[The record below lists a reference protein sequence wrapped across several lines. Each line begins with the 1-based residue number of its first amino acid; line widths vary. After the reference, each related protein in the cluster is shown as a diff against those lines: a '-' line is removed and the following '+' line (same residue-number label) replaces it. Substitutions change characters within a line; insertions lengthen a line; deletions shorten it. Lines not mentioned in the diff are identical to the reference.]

1 MDTRTTLEDMD
12 RKALQEIKTPQHQTG
27 PQKKEERLFPA
38 LFITE
43 DLKAVVGMDETLKGY
58 MKDLKETDSTL
69 SQTMEKIKQLRSDY
83 TSLYGEMEQEILAV
97 QMWGDTLH
105 GVLETCTLDLM
116 EKLDSMQQRLQDRE
130 QTIIYQTSE
139 TQRMISSLDKALTR
153 MAKTLEAREK
163 AVRKLLRMA
172 LIPASLLA
180 LLMVADIVL
189 RLIFR

>member
-1 MDTRTTLEDMD
+1 M
-12 RKALQEIKTPQHQTG
+12 
-27 PQKKEERLFPA
+27 
-38 LFITE
+38 
-43 DLKAVVGMDETLKGY
+43 
-58 MKDLKETDSTL
+58 
-69 SQTMEKIKQLRSDY
+69 
-83 TSLYGEMEQEILAV
+83 
-97 QMWGDTLH
+97 
-105 GVLETCTLDLM
+105 DLM

>member
-1 MDTRTTLEDMD
+1 MDTKTTLEEMD
-12 RKALQEIKTPQHQTG
+12 RKALKEIKTPQHQTV

-58 MKDLKETDSTL
+58 MKDKETDSTL
-69 SQTMEKIKQLRSDY
+69 SQTMEKIKKLRSDY

-153 MAKTLEAREK
+153 MAKTLEAKEK
-163 AVRKLLRMA
+163 TVRKLLRIA
-172 LIPASLLA
+172 LIPASLLV
-180 LLMVADIVL
+180 LLIVVDIVL
-189 RLIFR
+189 RIIFR